1 MKIPDY
7 ITDPTKKILAQAL
20 AEEMEKAP
28 IDKISTSQ
36 LLEKVGVSRST
47 FYRHYRDKYDL
58 LNQIYQLI
66 LDDTL
71 FTVTEGASYKTVFYN
86 LYTVL
91 STYPAFFKN
100 ALSSTDHNSLRN
112 YIYEQSYGFFERTLE
127 ADGMDMKDT
136 YHRLLLTGYITG
148 SLEVTCAWAQNG
160 MKEPLDMMFKLSY
173 QMMPSEF
180 QTCISLYH
188 M

>member
-1 MKIPDY
+1 
-7 ITDPTKKILAQAL
+7 
-20 AEEMEKAP
+20 
-28 IDKISTSQ
+28 
-36 LLEKVGVSRST
+36 
-47 FYRHYRDKYDL
+47 
-58 LNQIYQLI
+58 
-66 LDDTL
+66 
-71 FTVTEGASYKTVFYN
+71 
-86 LYTVL
+86 
-91 STYPAFFKN
+91 
-100 ALSSTDHNSLRN
+100 
-112 YIYEQSYGFFERTLE
+112 LE

-173 QMMPSEF
+173 QLMPSEF